1 MNELNDP
8 IESLAF
14 AELIISC
21 QVDGCLNIFQKSLDE
36 PATDPVEKW
45 SVKMSGLA
53 RAAGWASDPTGKVL
67 CPIHAN
73 AEMGGNKLIS

>member
-1 MNELNDP
+1 MSELNDP
-8 IESLAF
+8 IENLAF

-21 QVDGCLNIFQKSLDE
+21 QMDGCLNIFQKSLEE

-45 SVKMSGLA
+45 SAKMSGLA
-53 RAAGWASDPTGKVL
+53 RAAGWGSDRKGKVL

-73 AEMGGNKLIS
+73 AEMANNKN